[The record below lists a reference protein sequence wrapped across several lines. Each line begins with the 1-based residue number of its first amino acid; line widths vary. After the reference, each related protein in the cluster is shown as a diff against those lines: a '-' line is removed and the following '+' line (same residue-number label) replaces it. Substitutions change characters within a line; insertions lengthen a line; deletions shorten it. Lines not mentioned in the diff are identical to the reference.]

1 MQEPGYYDLSY
12 RYASDIPNGGGPFF
26 LELNGTQISD
36 NLSVGN
42 TGDWY
47 NWLSESVSD
56 IELNAGEHTLRL
68 VFIDGGFNL
77 GRMTFT
83 FNRELDYNPPYADAG
98 EDVIVLSPA
107 TSATLNGSLSYDND
121 SDVLNYLWVQIYG
134 PVSVSFS
141 NANNVQTEISD
152 LIQGVYKF
160 ELTVDDG
167 NYSSIDYILVF
178 VSETSDFYPVV
189 TLNTSLL
196 NTSYYFGNPLEINAS
211 ASDLDGYIEVVEFY
225 GDDVLL
231 GTDTTEPYS
240 FLWENISVGSHTIY
254 VNAIDNDG
262 LISTSNSHAFE
273 VLEAPQ
279 CTGGP
284 DNGHYTYQFSDDLN
298 NPTLTFIPS
307 ASHVGDPI
315 CILYYSTSGTPP
327 GYNVTPNVP
336 FTINAD
342 EGEVINFYYTYSY
355 NGMEENTSA
364 DPHSYEIGSCNESD
378 LSISENVLPLT
389 FALYDNYPNPFNP
402 ITSFR
407 YDLPEDGLVNITVY
421 DMLGNVV
428 NNLVST
434 YQSSGFKS
442 IQWNATNN
450 QGQSVS
456 AGVYLYSIEAEDFR
470 QTKKMILLK

>member
-1 MQEPGYYDLSY
+1 M
-12 RYASDIPNGGGPFF
+12 
-26 LELNGTQISD
+26 
-36 NLSVGN
+36 
-42 TGDWY
+42 
-47 NWLSESVSD
+47 
-56 IELNAGEHTLRL
+56 RL
-68 VFIDGGFNL
+68 VFVDGGFNL

-83 FNRELDYNPPYADAG
+83 FNRELDYNPPYANAG
-98 EDVIVLSPA
+98 EDIIVLSPE
-107 TSATLNGSLSYDND
+107 TSTTLDGSLSYDND
-121 SDVLNYLWVQIYG
+121 SDVLNYFWEQIYG

-160 ELTVDDG
+160 KLTVDDG

-178 VSETSDFYPVV
+178 VSETSDFAPVV

-196 NTSYYFGNPLEINAS
+196 NTSYYFGNPLEISAS

-231 GTDTTEPYS
+231 GTDSIEPYS

-262 LISTSNSHAFE
+262 LISTSNSYSFE

-307 ASHVGDPI
+307 ASHVGDPT

-336 FTINAD
+336 FTINAS
-342 EGEVINFYYTYSY
+342 EGEVIHFYYTYSY
-355 NGMEENTSA
+355 NGMEVIFSARECQMVVTSA
-364 DPHSYEIGSCNESD
+364 GIH
-378 LSISENVLPLT
+378 
-389 FALYDNYPNPFNP
+389 
-402 ITSFR
+402 
-407 YDLPEDGLVNITVY
+407 
-421 DMLGNVV
+421 
-428 NNLVST
+428 
-434 YQSSGFKS
+434 
-442 IQWNATNN
+442 
-450 QGQSVS
+450 
-456 AGVYLYSIEAEDFR
+456 
-470 QTKKMILLK
+470 